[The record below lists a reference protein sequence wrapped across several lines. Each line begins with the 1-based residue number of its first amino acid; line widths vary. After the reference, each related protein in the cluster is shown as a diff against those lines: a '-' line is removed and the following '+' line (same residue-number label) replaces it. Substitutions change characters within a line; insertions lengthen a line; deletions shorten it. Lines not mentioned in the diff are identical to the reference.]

1 LQERLSLLGEL
12 EAIEGEKRELLR
24 GGTTAAPPIDN
35 IIDQSDY

>member
-24 GGTTAAPPIDN
+24 GGTTAALIDN